1 MPGHLGGWADV
12 LVLDRPWIGFGVY
25 SFGQGLQGSELEV
38 GQLEDNAEA
47 TGPVVQ
53 GVVLATTGFWI
64 CVGGVHISLH
74 ILWNI
79 YLHNL
84 HIQVLHIHLT

>member
-1 MPGHLGGWADV
+1 M
-12 LVLDRPWIGFGVY
+12 DRLWVGVY
-25 SFGQGLQGSELEV
+25 NFGQGLQGSEREV
-38 GQLEDNAEA
+38 GQIEDNAEA

-53 GVVLATTGFWI
+53 GVALATTGFLK

-79 YLHNL
+79 YLHNP
-84 HIQVLHIHLT
+84 HILHIHLT